1 MSTEH
6 SDATQSPDDFDRQ
19 LRDLYASPPGTARF
33 KEPSAAERARRAA
46 RRRRLRLN
54 LRKAAAARKLRRPPS
69 AGQDERHREGNRP
82 RPRSWGDQAPGR
94 GRSGQ
99 QHRPAPRDRRQRL
112 ISLAKGAAILV
123 GFAAL
128 LLVLHL
134 LGFGP
139 Q

>member
-46 RRRRLRLN
+46 RRRRRMN
-54 LRKAAAARKLRRPPS
+54 VRKEGTARKLRRPIP
-69 AGQDERHREGNRP
+69 AGRDEHGP
-82 RPRSWGDQAPGR
+82 R
-94 GRSGQ
+94 
-99 QHRPAPRDRRQRL
+99 RRRL
-112 ISLAKGAAILV
+112 ISIAKGAGILV

-128 LLVLHL
+128 LLVMHL

>member
-19 LRDLYASPPGTARF
+19 LHDLYASPPGTARF

-54 LRKAAAARKLRRPPS
+54 RRKASAARKPRRPPS
-69 AGQDERHREGNRP
+69 AGQQR
-82 RPRSWGDQAPGR
+82 
-94 GRSGQ
+94 
-99 QHRPAPRDRRQRL
+99 RPAPGDKRQRL

>member
-33 KEPSAAERARRAA
+33 KEPSAAERARRARRRRRVNVRQAGTARKPRRPIPASRDEHGPRRRSWRRATAGRGGTGLARRPVPGA
-46 RRRRLRLN
+46 RRRRL
-54 LRKAAAARKLRRPPS
+54 
-69 AGQDERHREGNRP
+69 
-82 RPRSWGDQAPGR
+82 
-94 GRSGQ
+94 
-99 QHRPAPRDRRQRL
+99 
-112 ISLAKGAAILV
+112 ISIAKGAGILV

-128 LLVLHL
+128 LLVMHL